1 MHPAAQFV
9 AFKRLADNGKSS
21 VDIAA
26 SFGVT
31 EAVVSR
37 RLALARVSPLL
48 LAQYRAGEINLD
60 LLQAFTVSSDHA
72 AQEAV
77 WEQTPSYNRHPQ
89 TIRRLLLAGD
99 MAATDRLARF
109 VGVPVYEAAGGSV
122 RRDLFAEGEQG
133 VYICDPIK
141 LTQLANEK
149 LAAAE
154 ELKADGWKWV
164 ECLTQGID
172 YSILRRFEKI
182 EARNAP
188 LPEQTKIQLTEWER
202 QRDGLRQQIQEA
214 EEIEEIDEAESN
226 PLYGQLQAVEESI
239 ETIQRN
245 RPRQYAKKTKAR
257 CGVCV
262 GISGNGDFEFI
273 YGLMRKED
281 RPLVDGEE
289 ASGCDADAE
298 SPETTPI
305 QQPTDDEGDSSPS
318 YSAALM
324 VSLTQEKTAAI
335 AAELT
340 QQPRIALAAVVY
352 TFVLSQFR
360 LDLDFYR
367 SYSSLQLTM
376 QQAKLDGAASSR
388 AVEQLAAQRQNWLTQ
403 FPLTAAELW
412 PWCLGQTPERLLEL
426 LAFCASASVD
436 GVVSPHQDTSDAA
449 KVEHADQL
457 ASALQMDMRDWFV
470 PTADNFFA
478 RISKEQTANAL
489 TEAGRPLGLQ
499 ELKSKKGQLASIA
512 AKEIQG
518 TGWLPEPL
526 RIKSAEVVLE
536 ADA

>member
-1 MHPAAQFV
+1 
-9 AFKRLADNGKSS
+9 
-21 VDIAA
+21 
-26 SFGVT
+26 
-31 EAVVSR
+31 
-37 RLALARVSPLL
+37 
-48 LAQYRAGEINLD
+48 
-60 LLQAFTVSSDHA
+60 
-72 AQEAV
+72 
-77 WEQTPSYNRHPQ
+77 
-89 TIRRLLLAGD
+89 
-99 MAATDRLARF
+99 
-109 VGVPVYEAAGGSV
+109 
-122 RRDLFAEGEQG
+122 
-133 VYICDPIK
+133 
-141 LTQLANEK
+141 
-149 LAAAE
+149 
-154 ELKADGWKWV
+154 
-164 ECLTQGID
+164 
-172 YSILRRFEKI
+172 
-182 EARNAP
+182 
-188 LPEQTKIQLTEWER
+188 LTELER
-202 QRDGLRQQIQEA
+202 QRDGLGLQIQEA

-245 RPRQYAKKTKAR
+245 RPCQYAKKTKAC

-281 RPLVDGEE
+281 RPTLEGDE
-289 ASGCDADAE
+289 SSNSDPDAE

-305 QQPTDDEGDSSPS
+305 QQPSDDEGNPSPA

-376 QQAKLDGAASSR
+376 QQAKLDGATGSR

-403 FPLTAAELW
+403 FPVTAAELW
-412 PWCLGQTPERLLEL
+412 PWCLAQTPERLLEL
-426 LAFCASASVD
+426 LAFCASAIVD
-436 GVVSPHQDTSDAA
+436 GVVSPHQDTSNAA

-470 PTADNFFA
+470 PTADNFFG
-478 RISKEQTANAL
+478 RISKDQIAHAL

-499 ELKSKKGQLASIA
+499 ELKGKKGQLASIA

-526 RIKSAEVVLE
+526 RIKSAEVVSE
-536 ADA
+536 ANA

>member
-1 MHPAAQFV
+1 MNINELETVEIPLSQLFAWDGNVRNMDSDEPESGEETDIDELAASIAAVGLLSTPVVQKAPRRKYAVIGGGRRLKALKKLAADGTIKPSYPVTCRLAPDHADPVELGLAENLQKPMHPAAQFV
-9 AFKRLADNGKSS
+9 AFKRLLDNGKSS
-21 VDIAA
+21 ADIAA

-37 RLALARVSPLL
+37 RLALARVSPFL

-60 LLQAFTVSSDHA
+60 LLQAFIVSTDHA

-149 LAAAE
+149 LAAAAE

-182 EARNAP
+182 DARNAP
-188 LPEQTKIQLTEWER
+188 LPEQTKTQLAELER

-245 RPRQYAKKTKAR
+245 RPRQYAKRTKAR

-262 GISGNGDFEFI
+262 GISGNGDFEFV

-281 RPLVDGEE
+281 RPTVEGDE
-289 ASGCDADAE
+289 SSNSDQDAE

-305 QQPTDDEGDSSPS
+305 QQPSDDEGNLSPA

-367 SYSSLQLTM
+367 SYSSLRLTM
-376 QQAKLDGAASSR
+376 QQARLDGAASSR
-388 AVEQLAAQRQNWLTQ
+388 AVEQLAAQRQN
-403 FPLTAAELW
+403 
-412 PWCLGQTPERLLEL
+412 
-426 LAFCASASVD
+426 
-436 GVVSPHQDTSDAA
+436 
-449 KVEHADQL
+449 
-457 ASALQMDMRDWFV
+457 
-470 PTADNFFA
+470 
-478 RISKEQTANAL
+478 
-489 TEAGRPLGLQ
+489 
-499 ELKSKKGQLASIA
+499 
-512 AKEIQG
+512 
-518 TGWLPEPL
+518 LPEAFL
-526 RIKSAEVVLE
+526 
-536 ADA
+536 

>member
-1 MHPAAQFV
+1 MHPAAQFI
-9 AFKRLADNGKSS
+9 AFRRLADNGKST

-89 TIRRLLLAGD
+89 TIRRLLVAGD

-133 VYICDPIK
+133 VYICDPFK

-149 LAAAE
+149 LAAAAE

-164 ECLTQGID
+164 ECLAQGID

-188 LPEQTKIQLTEWER
+188 LPEQTKTQLTELEQ

-245 RPRQYAKKTKAR
+245 RPRQYAKKIKAR

-281 RPLVDGEE
+281 RPTVEGNESSNSDP
-289 ASGCDADAE
+289 DAE
-298 SPETTPI
+298 SPGTTPI
-305 QQPTDDEGDSSPS
+305 QQPSDDEGNRSPA

-376 QQAKLDGAASSR
+376 QQAKLDGATGSR

-403 FPLTAAELW
+403 FPSTGTELF
-412 PWCLGQTPERLLEL
+412 PWCLAQTQERLLEL
-426 LAFCASASVD
+426 LAFCASTIVH
-436 GVVSPHQDTSDAA
+436 GVVSPHQDVSNAA

-457 ASALQMDMRDWFV
+457 AGVLEIDMRNWFV
-470 PTADNFFA
+470 PPADNFFG
-478 RISKEQTANAL
+478 RISKDQIVMTL
-489 TEAGRPLGLQ
+489 TEAGRSIGPQ

-512 AKEIQG
+512 AREVQG
-518 TGWLPEPL
+518 TRWLPEPYGL
-526 RIKSAEVVLE
+526 NQPES
-536 ADA
+536 